1 MTRRCSHCSNNGH
14 NSRTCP
20 TRGSG
25 TCGGLGGS
33 SSSAV
38 KLFGVRLTD
47 GSIVKKSA
55 SMGNLSALAVS
66 PSFPLA
72 MGNHSDSPLSD
83 HARYSNQDNEGYL
96 SDDPARGFGP
106 IHRRVERKR
115 GIVLLLKLIVS
126 YHRFSEVVCGK
137 ASSHLNLSPWLCVR
151 VYGVEFDIGL
161 LLKLIGSYH
170 RFSEVVCGKAS
181 SHFVYHVVE
190 HGVYGVPWTEEE
202 HRLFLV
208 GLRKLGKGDW
218 RGISRNYVISRTPT
232 QVASHA
238 QKYFIRHTCS
248 SRRKRRSSLFDMV
261 TDSLPTQEDTS
272 SPSKELKNKTYLPS
286 LELSFNNTTESEVV
300 TTTAPPQGELEEA
313 IEPSNGLSTM
323 LVPSGYF
330 PPCFPVTCTIWL
342 PASSTSLQG
351 TEHSLEAETSS
362 QQHHVLKPKPGFA
375 KERVNMDKMAGEPSR
390 PSAFYSNG
398 SVNSSDLSKGNSAIQ
413 AI

>member
-55 SMGNLSALAVS
+55 SMGHHRVS

-72 MGNHSDSPLSD
+72 TGNHSDSPLSD
-83 HARYSNQDNEGYL
+83 HARYSNQDNEEYL
-96 SDDPARGFGP
+96 SDEPARGFGP

-115 GIVLLLKLIVS
+115 
-126 YHRFSEVVCGK
+126 
-137 ASSHLNLSPWLCVR
+137 
-151 VYGVEFDIGL
+151 
-161 LLKLIGSYH
+161 
-170 RFSEVVCGKAS
+170 
-181 SHFVYHVVE
+181 
-190 HGVYGVPWTEEE
+190 GVPWTEEE

-218 RGISRNYVISRTPT
+218 RGISRNYVMSRTPT

-261 TDSLPTQEDTS
+261 TDSSPTQEDTS

-286 LELSFNNTTESEVV
+286 LELSLNNTTESEVV

-375 KERVNMDKMAGEPSR
+375 KERVNMDKMAGMSQPSR

>member
-115 GIVLLLKLIVS
+115 G
-126 YHRFSEVVCGK
+126 
-137 ASSHLNLSPWLCVR
+137 
-151 VYGVEFDIGL
+151 
-161 LLKLIGSYH
+161 
-170 RFSEVVCGKAS
+170 
-181 SHFVYHVVE
+181 
-190 HGVYGVPWTEEE
+190 VPWTEEE

-218 RGISRNYVISRTPT
+218 RGISRNYVMSRTPT

-238 QKYFIRHTCS
+238 QKYFIRHACS

-286 LELSFNNTTESEVV
+286 LELSLNNTTESEVV

-375 KERVNMDKMAGEPSR
+375 KERVNMDKMAGMSQV
-390 PSAFYSNG
+390 S
-398 SVNSSDLSKGNSAIQ
+398 I
-413 AI
+413 

>member
-1 MTRRCSHCSNNGH
+1 MTRRCSHFSNNGH

-47 GSIVKKSA
+47 GSIIKKSA
-55 SMGNLSALAVS
+55 SMGNLSALAVHHRVS

-72 MGNHSDSPLSD
+72 TGIHSDSPLSD

-106 IHRRVERKR
+106 IHHCVERKR
-115 GIVLLLKLIVS
+115 RKAVIHVC
-126 YHRFSEVVCGK
+126 FSEVVCVK

-151 VYGVEFDIGL
+151 VYGVEIDIGL

-170 RFSEVVCGKAS
+170 RCSLDRGGAQTILSGSSEA
-181 SHFVYHVVE
+181 
-190 HGVYGVPWTEEE
+190 
-202 HRLFLV
+202 
-208 GLRKLGKGDW
+208 
-218 RGISRNYVISRTPT
+218 RTPT

-261 TDSLPTQEDTS
+261 TDSSPTQEDTS

-286 LELSFNNTTESEVV
+286 LELSLNNTTESEVV
-300 TTTAPPQGELEEA
+300 TATAPPPQGELVEA
-313 IEPSNGLSTM
+313 IEPSNGLSPM
-323 LVPSGYF
+323 LVPGGYF

-351 TEHSLEAETSS
+351 TGIPWKLRLLLAGMSQLSIGMITRHETETSHS
-362 QQHHVLKPKPGFA
+362 PCPLSLKLI
-375 KERVNMDKMAGEPSR
+375 GEPSR
-390 PSAFYSNG
+390 PFAFHSNG

>member
-14 NSRTCP
+14 NFRTCP

-47 GSIVKKSA
+47 GSIIKKSA
-55 SMGNLSALAVS
+55 SMGNLSALAVHHRVS

-72 MGNHSDSPLSD
+72 TGIHSDSPLSD

-106 IHRRVERKR
+106 IHHRVERKR
-115 GIVLLLKLIVS
+115 
-126 YHRFSEVVCGK
+126 
-137 ASSHLNLSPWLCVR
+137 
-151 VYGVEFDIGL
+151 
-161 LLKLIGSYH
+161 
-170 RFSEVVCGKAS
+170 
-181 SHFVYHVVE
+181 
-190 HGVYGVPWTEEE
+190 GVPWTEEE

-208 GLRKLGKGDW
+208 GG
-218 RGISRNYVISRTPT
+218 SSE
-232 QVASHA
+232 A
-238 QKYFIRHTCS
+238 

-261 TDSLPTQEDTS
+261 TDSSPTQEDTS

-286 LELSFNNTTESEVV
+286 LELSLNNTTESEVV
-300 TTTAPPQGELEEA
+300 TATAPPPQGELVEA
-313 IEPSNGLSTM
+313 IEPSNGLSPM
-323 LVPSGYF
+323 LVPGGYF

-351 TEHSLEAETSS
+351 TGIPWKLRLLVSSVRHETETSHS
-362 QQHHVLKPKPGFA
+362 PCPLSLKLI
-375 KERVNMDKMAGEPSR
+375 GEPSR
-390 PSAFYSNG
+390 PFAFHSNG

>member
-1 MTRRCSHCSNNGH
+1 
-14 NSRTCP
+14 
-20 TRGSG
+20 
-25 TCGGLGGS
+25 
-33 SSSAV
+33 
-38 KLFGVRLTD
+38 
-47 GSIVKKSA
+47 
-55 SMGNLSALAVS
+55 MGNLSALAEHHRVS

-72 MGNHSDSPLSD
+72 TGNHSDSPLSD
-83 HARYSNQDNEGYL
+83 HARYSNQDNEEYL
-96 SDDPARGFGP
+96 SDEPARGFGP

-137 ASSHLNLSPWLCVR
+137 ASSH
-151 VYGVEFDIGL
+151 
-161 LLKLIGSYH
+161 
-170 RFSEVVCGKAS
+170 
-181 SHFVYHVVE
+181 FVYHVVE
-190 HGVYGVPWTEEE
+190 HGVYGYVCLSVIECVPWTEEE

-218 RGISRNYVISRTPT
+218 RGISRNYVMSRTPT

-261 TDSLPTQEDTS
+261 TDSSPTQEDTS

-286 LELSFNNTTESEVV
+286 LELSLNNTTESEVV

-375 KERVNMDKMAGEPSR
+375 KERVNMDKMAGMSQV
-390 PSAFYSNG
+390 S
-398 SVNSSDLSKGNSAIQ
+398 I
-413 AI
+413 

>member
-1 MTRRCSHCSNNGH
+1 HNSLWSFKYLKIPKTKVPHLCFVWMTRRCSHCSNNGH

-115 GIVLLLKLIVS
+115 G
-126 YHRFSEVVCGK
+126 
-137 ASSHLNLSPWLCVR
+137 
-151 VYGVEFDIGL
+151 
-161 LLKLIGSYH
+161 
-170 RFSEVVCGKAS
+170 
-181 SHFVYHVVE
+181 
-190 HGVYGVPWTEEE
+190 VPWTEEE

-218 RGISRNYVISRTPT
+218 RGISRNYVMSRTPT

-238 QKYFIRHTCS
+238 QKYFIRHACS

-261 TDSLPTQEDTS
+261 TDSSPTQEDTS

-286 LELSFNNTTESEVV
+286 LELSLNNTTESEVV

-323 LVPSGYF
+323 LVPGGYF

-351 TEHSLEAETSS
+351 TEHSLEAETSW
-362 QQHHVLKPKPGFA
+362 QQRQVLKPKPGFA
-375 KERVNMDKMAGEPSR
+375 NERVNLDKMAGISQLSIGMITRNETETSHSPCPLSLKLIGEPSR
-390 PSAFYSNG
+390 PSAFHSNG